1 METDKIM
8 AVVNQITKKEEHLP
22 TEWKQPVTGEE
33 NKFIQALEQNTI
45 AKSTVEDL
53 KNVLR
58 LVMVKVGLRAQ
69 NFPNDL
75 EKQVLIEH
83 IISQYG
89 NHTPEEIK
97 LAFDMAIIGKL
108 DIEEKNVTCY
118 ENFSCLYFSTI
129 MNAYRKWAR
138 ETHSQ
143 LKKDYPK
150 MIEEKV
156 ILTDEDKAE
165 WLMEWKSMSD
175 INIELI
181 PLIFYDFLDGKNQK
195 GEKILTITGKQ
206 KNQYLELAA
215 QQIKSK
221 LFEDISTC
229 KTNDA
234 YIAFNKFE
242 NMEKNGF
249 EGEFKGRIL
258 NRAKRLIVYDYL
270 KDKIQ

>member
-1 METDKIM
+1 MENHQLM
-8 AVVNQITKKEEHLP
+8 AAIQQQVAKREEHQVI
-22 TEWKQPVTGEE
+22 EWKQPATGEE
-33 NKFIQALEQNTI
+33 SSFIKALENNTI
-45 AKSTVEDL
+45 SKSTVEDL
-53 KNVLR
+53 KQVLR

-69 NFPNDL
+69 NFPTDG
-75 EKQVLIEH
+75 EKQVLLEH

-108 DIEEKNVTCY
+108 DIDEKNVTCY

-143 LKKDYPK
+143 LKKDFPK
-150 MIEEKV
+150 MIAEKTT
-156 ILTDEDKAE
+156 LTDDEKAE
-165 WLMEWKSMSD
+165 WICDWKVMTE

-181 PLIFYDFLDGKNQK
+181 PLMFYEFLDEKKIINLTAEQK
-195 GEKILTITGKQ
+195 WKYIQ
-206 KNQYLELAA
+206 KAT
-215 QQIKSK
+215 QQVKTK
-221 LFEDISTC
+221 LYEDIGIC

-234 YIAFNKFE
+234 YIAYNKFE
-242 NMEKNGF
+242 NQEKNGF
-249 EGEFKGRIL
+249 EGDFKGRIL

-270 KDKIQ
+270 KDNL

>member
-1 METDKIM
+1 MENHQLM
-8 AVVNQITKKEEHLP
+8 AAIQQAVAKKEEHQLI
-22 TEWKQPVTGEE
+22 EWKQPATGEE
-33 NKFIQALEQNTI
+33 SKFIEAINNSTI
-45 AKSTVEDL
+45 NKSTVEDL
-53 KNVLR
+53 KQVLR

-69 NFPNDL
+69 NFPTDG

-108 DIEEKNVTCY
+108 DIDEKNVTCY

-143 LKKDYPK
+143 LKKDFPK
-150 MIEEKV
+150 MIEQQTT
-156 ILTDEDKAE
+156 LTDEDKAE
-165 WLMEWKSMSD
+165 WIMDWKVMPE

-181 PLIFYDFLDGKNQK
+181 PLMFYDFLNDKGIITLTNEQK
-195 GEKILTITGKQ
+195 WKYAER
-206 KNQYLELAA
+206 A
-215 QQIKSK
+215 QHYVKSQ
-221 LFEDISTC
+221 LHEAMSNT

-234 YIAFNKFE
+234 LIAFGKFE
-242 NMEKNGF
+242 KMEREGF

-258 NRAKRLIVYDYL
+258 NRAKRLVVYDYL
-270 KDKIQ
+270 KGYIE